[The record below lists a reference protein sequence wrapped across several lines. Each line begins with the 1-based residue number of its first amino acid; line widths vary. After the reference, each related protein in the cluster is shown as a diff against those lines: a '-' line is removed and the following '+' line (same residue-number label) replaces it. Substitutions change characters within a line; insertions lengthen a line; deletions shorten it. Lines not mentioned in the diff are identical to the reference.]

1 VGRFEQEGWRV
12 RKDGTRFWA
21 HVVIDPIRDFEGN
34 LVGYAK
40 ITRDLSERR
49 RAEEQLWQS
58 QEQLRLLVQGGT
70 MPKLRW
76 EQVDFFAELEAV
88 FREPHA
94 GKEAGGK
101 ERPQRRAF
109 TANWLTKLPSLQG
122 KRATTTTP
130 GPEYFLFLSANL
142 QARATVGEK
151 RPSTCPFGLT
161 E

>member
-101 ERPQRRAF
+101 ERPQRRANPRGRF
-109 TANWLTKLPSLQG
+109 LELRNGLKARRLIGGRDDLVWLP
-122 KRATTTTP
+122 ATT
-130 GPEYFLFLSANL
+130 GD
-142 QARATVGEK
+142 
-151 RPSTCPFGLT
+151 
-161 E
+161 